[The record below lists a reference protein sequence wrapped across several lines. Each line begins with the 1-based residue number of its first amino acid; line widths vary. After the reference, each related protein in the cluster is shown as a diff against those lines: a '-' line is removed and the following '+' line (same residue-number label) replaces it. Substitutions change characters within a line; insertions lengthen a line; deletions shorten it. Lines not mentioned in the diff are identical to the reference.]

1 MKLRSYAGILG
12 VVLVA
17 ALTACTKNSN
27 NADAIFKVLE
37 ENPKRL
43 VQVMQKASNE
53 MRRAQQEEAEKAEK
67 LQREEEIKNPK
78 KPEIAANRAVRGDR
92 NAPLLIVTY
101 SDFQCPYCQRGFAT
115 VEELKKKYGAKMAF
129 MFKNLPLPFHPMAMP
144 AAKRFEAIAKQSAEK
159 AYNFHDE
166 VFKNQNQLSSGG
178 EKFLDA
184 TAKKVGANV
193 DKMKKDMESDE
204 VKANIEA
211 DMAEA
216 RKFGIEGTPGFVVG
230 GITLKGAMPMEEFEK
245 VIQSRG
251 LAGN

>member
-1 MKLRSYAGILG
+1 MKVLGIFF
-12 VVLVA
+12 LVA
-17 ALTACTKNSN
+17 ALTSCTKKDVS
-27 NADAIFKVLE
+27 ADAVFKILE

-78 KPEIAANRAVRGDR
+78 KPEIGENRAVRGDR
-92 NAPLLIVTY
+92 NASIQIVTY
-101 SDFQCPYCQRGFAT
+101 SDFQCPYCQRGYAT
-115 VEELKKKYGAKMAF
+115 VEELRKKYGKKVAF
-129 MFKNLPLPFHPMAMP
+129 VFKSLPLPFHPLAMP
-144 AAKRFEAIAKQSAEK
+144 ASKRFEAIAMQSAEK

-193 DKMKKDMESDE
+193 DKMKKDMESAQ
-204 VKANIEA
+204 VKANIDA

-216 RKFGIEGTPGFVVG
+216 KKFGIEGTPGFVIG
-230 GITLKGAMPMEEFEK
+230 GMTLKGAMPIEEFEK
-245 VIQSRG
+245 IIESRN